1 MNKFFILFFI
11 VCWQQT
17 PLAQERQETYQRL
30 AAFNQAFDLIL
41 QHYAEPVNPQQLI
54 DAAIHEMVS
63 ALDAHSRYF
72 SASENLEQ
80 ADKNDV
86 GGIGIITTKENNVL
100 EIVDVIEGTPA
111 FKANLKVGDQILA
124 VNDHQLNEFNLD
136 TAGRYIRGP
145 IGTRVVL
152 VVKRLDQLPF
162 YPPSRITM
170 VRQKIPLKTSYSRIL
185 GNNIGYIA
193 ITTFTGSTSK
203 AVYQEF
209 QKQIAK
215 INQLSGS
222 RMQGLI
228 LDLRNNLGGWIEEAI
243 YIADAVLEQ
252 GEIVSIES
260 PNKNYIERY
269 QAKPGDIL
277 HDIPI
282 IILVN
287 HSTASSAEILTA
299 ALQENKRAIVLGTR
313 TYGKATVWREF
324 GLSSYG
330 TIRLTTEFAYG
341 PSGRSWQR
349 NGIIPDITIEQ
360 GTLHI
365 NPSTRQDTE
374 ETYKNNLDNPLA
386 NDQGYS
392 RPQSLYLPKADMQL
406 REAILIMRGLY
417 YVRDSAINKK

>member
-136 TAGRYIRGP
+136 TAGRYIRGQ

>member
-136 TAGRYIRGP
+136 TAGRYIRGQ

-185 GNNIGYIA
+185 GNNFGYIA

-215 INQLSGS
+215 ITQLSGS

-277 HDIPI
+277 HDVPI

-324 GLSSYG
+324 RLSSYG

>member
-17 PLAQERQETYQRL
+17 SLAQERQETYQKL

-54 DAAIHEMVS
+54 DAAIREMVS
-63 ALDAHSRYF
+63 ALDAHSSYF

-86 GGIGIITTKENNVL
+86 GGIGIITTKENDVL

-162 YPPSRITM
+162 HRPSRITM

-269 QAKPGDIL
+269 QAKPGDVL
-277 HDIPI
+277 HGVPI

-330 TIRLTTEFAYG
+330 AIRLTTEFAYG

-360 GTLHI
+360 GILHI
-365 NPSTRQDTE
+365 TPSAREDTE

-386 NDQGYS
+386 NDQDYS
-392 RPQSLYLPKADMQL
+392 HHQLLYLPKADMQL
-406 REAILIMRGLY
+406 REAILLMRGFY
-417 YVRDSAINKK
+417 YLRDSTINKK